1 MLLLALLIPLLV
13 LIARTVTT
21 CPARRGARLLVVV
34 GVVLVSVLISVVVS
48 AVAALRVSLA
58 GFTRGVCLR
67 SLLLV
72 GAGCVG
78 LCCCLCR
85 EFAGCDCLDQ
95 VPLAESR
102 YPLKPPL
109 SCQLAQLR
117 KFHRCQVHVGL
128 VCSRITFCGHGCP
141 FVAQLGCPG
150 AEKYVLFVFR
160 GRASSFRLFVC
171 RASSFTL
178 WVSTARAHVLSAK
191 LQQSHHVE
199 V

>member
-1 MLLLALLIPLLV
+1 MLLVALLIPLLV

-34 GVVLVSVLISVVVS
+34 GALCVSVTS
-48 AVAALRVSLA
+48 ATGVTWGVFLR
-58 GFTRGVCLR
+58 R
-67 SLLLV
+67 LLLS
-72 GAGCVG
+72 GASGTR
-78 LCCCLCR
+78 LCRCFFR

-150 AEKYVLFVFR
+150 AESYVLFVFR

-191 LQQSHHVE
+191 LQQNHHVE